1 MYTEFIYDS
10 DYVKAQKEQYITN
23 LEANQGTRDIV
34 SYAAKVLADWLEPRP
49 QRYRDFGPYWWAF
62 KKILIARGLAKGD
75 VMDEDVA
82 AVYRGSGDEETV
94 VLCQIFMDEYRARYL
109 IGTNRF
115 TLDPESIEDYVLYDP
130 DYEVKAS

>member
-1 MYTEFIYDS
+1 MYTEFMYDS
-10 DYVKAQKEQYITN
+10 EFVKAQKAQFLAN
-23 LEANQGTRDIV
+23 LEANKGTRDIV
-34 SYAAKVLADWLEPRP
+34 TFASQMFSEWLETKP

-75 VMDEDVA
+75 VVDEEIA
-82 AVYRGSGDEETV
+82 AVYRGGDDEETV
-94 VLCQIFMDEYRARYL
+94 VLCQLFIDEYRTRYL

-115 TLDPESIEDYVLYDP
+115 TLDPESIVDYVLYDP